1 MDGQDR
7 KLQLTKVKTGNAG
20 LSCYMTSKID
30 IVILL
35 TKTKNHECFLHDLFN
50 KHRESRILYIVLH
63 TLLHT
68 SYKYLMKR

>member
-35 TKTKNHECFLHDLFN
+35 TKTKKHEHLSH
-50 KHRESRILYIVLH
+50 
-63 TLLHT
+63 
-68 SYKYLMKR
+68 

>member
-1 MDGQDR
+1 MLKLLSSINIMKLLNIFKTFIKMDGQDR

-35 TKTKNHECFLHDLFN
+35 TKTKKHEHLSH
-50 KHRESRILYIVLH
+50 
-63 TLLHT
+63 
-68 SYKYLMKR
+68 